1 MKKVFCP
8 KCDNLTTFDET
19 KYPVGKPIPL
29 VCAQCGS
36 QFNVK
41 LGKKKVQAPSGSE
54 RQLVEQDFSNG
65 YISVIANFFGDKQE
79 FGLQLGDNVIGR
91 RNRDTDGVDIAII
104 NTDPSMGRKHCVINV
119 KKNAVGKLIY
129 TLRDFPSLTGTF
141 LNNVCLGKKEQVVL
155 NHGAVITL
163 GATTFILHYPE
174 GQEEEEM
181 MY

>member
-1 MKKVFCP
+1 M
-8 KCDNLTTFDET
+8 
-19 KYPVGKPIPL
+19 

-41 LGKKKVQAPSGSE
+41 LGKKKVQTPSDSD

-119 KKNAVGKLIY
+119 KKNAAGKLIY

>member
-19 KYPVGKPIPL
+19 KYPVGKPIAL

-91 RNRDTDGVDIAII
+91 RKRATDGVDIAII
-104 NTDPSMGRKHCVINV
+104 NTDPSMCRKHCVINV
-119 KKNAVGKLIY
+119 KKNAAGKLIY

>member
-19 KYPVGKPIPL
+19 KYPAEKPIAL
-29 VCAQCGS
+29 VCSQCGS

-41 LGKKKVQAPSGSE
+41 LGKKKIQMPSGKEKEVSD
-54 RQLVEQDFSNG
+54 QDFSNG

-79 FGLQLGDNVIGR
+79 FALQLGDNVIGR

-119 KKNAVGKLIY
+119 KKNASGKFIY

-141 LNNVCLGKKEQVVL
+141 LNNNIPEKYKLDFAQASEDHWGFAAIGSWSDDAKKEIKL
-155 NHGAVITL
+155 
-163 GATTFILHYPE
+163 
-174 GQEEEEM
+174 
-181 MY
+181 

>member
-1 MKKVFCP
+1 
-8 KCDNLTTFDET
+8 LE
-19 KYPVGKPIPL
+19 
-29 VCAQCGS
+29 
-36 QFNVK
+36 
-41 LGKKKVQAPSGSE
+41 KKVQAPSGSE

-119 KKNAVGKLIY
+119 KKNAAGKLIY

>member
-19 KYPVGKPIPL
+19 KYPVGKPIAL

-119 KKNAVGKLIY
+119 KKNAAGKLIY

-181 MY
+181 LY